1 MDNIFIEYAPIIIVV
16 IGFLTAY
23 RIFVTPNQLQNEIS
37 KLEKE
42 LDKKYVQKEVYKVVI
57 TELKEDISEIKEK
70 LDIIYNA
77 IINKNKVNK

>member
-1 MDNIFIEYAPIIIVV
+1 MDKFIEYAPTIIVV
-16 IGFLTAY
+16 VGFLLAY
-23 RIFVTPNQLQNEIS
+23 KIFVTPNQLQKEMNQF
-37 KLEKE
+37 EKE

-77 IINKNKVNK
+77 IINNKRKGDK

>member
-1 MDNIFIEYAPIIIVV
+1 MDNIFIEYAPILIVV

-57 TELKEDISEIKEK
+57 NELKEDISEIKEK